1 MYRKIAIFEMCW
13 FQSSDNKMQFLG
25 IYLYNYVLLDMPY
38 WTNNKT
44 MESLNLNTHI
54 YGSLNP

>member
-1 MYRKIAIFEMCW
+1 MYRKIAILEMCW